1 MAEMGAMVWPMN
13 QHEITMISIP
23 GTLTEER
30 LVVVVVDAGRP
41 EVLDEKM
48 TVYGIPFSK
57 APISG
62 SSDATHG
69 CG

>member
-1 MAEMGAMVWPMN
+1 MAKRGAMVCPMN
-13 QHEITMISIP
+13 QHEITMISISD
-23 GTLTEER
+23 TLTEEG
-30 LVVVVVDAGRP
+30 LVVVVDAGRP

-57 APISG
+57 ATTSG